1 MAKMM
6 RNYGTWTF
14 SLDAL
19 NFQTNLNGHHC
30 SSLSYPSKWSF
41 PKVGGCP
48 APLLSKL
55 KMTNTLEDF
64 GGPALS
70 LGRHWNAGL
79 IRNHQV
85 GDIHPAISLPPNIED
100 IEYHLQTM
108 LSIGFYSF
116 LAIWAGKDN
125 IHQNG

>member
-1 MAKMM
+1 M
-6 RNYGTWTF
+6 
-14 SLDAL
+14 
-19 NFQTNLNGHHC
+19 
-30 SSLSYPSKWSF
+30 
-41 PKVGGCP
+41 
-48 APLLSKL
+48 LSKL
-55 KMTNTLEDF
+55 KMTNTEDF

-70 LGRHWNAGL
+70 LGRHWNAGFM
-79 IRNHQV
+79 RNHPQMTLFILQV
-85 GDIHPAISLPPNIED
+85 GDIHPAKSLPPNIED